1 MTNHQFIFFKK
12 EGANQTMNSTG
23 QVINPNGFGSRL
35 SRFTKDYIIIVAI
48 LVMGIIFSIVSPYF
62 LSYNNLRNIIQQTS
76 ALGIVAIG
84 QAFIILTG
92 DFDLSLGQNV
102 CVTSCLAA
110 WLMKFGGFN
119 PWLAIT
125 IAILAGCTIG
135 LCNGLLIAYGK
146 IPCFVATL
154 GFQMI
159 CKGLAKIITN
169 AAPIP
174 GMPKE
179 IQFFGRGFIG
189 GSTYGIPVSVVI
201 MILFYILFTFLS
213 RKTRMGRSVY
223 AIGGGLEAAYFAG
236 IDVKKYRA
244 MVYVLGGGLSAFG
257 GIILLTRLDSAAV
270 TNGNLYEFDTIIAS
284 IIGGISLAGGRG
296 KIVQV
301 LLGTIFLTLF
311 FNGMTMLNVHPF
323 IQDVLKGVVLIG
335 AVAIDVIRNKRK

>member
-1 MTNHQFIFFKK
+1 ML
-12 EGANQTMNSTG
+12 STG
-23 QVINPNGFGSRL
+23 EAINSSGFMRRL
-35 SRFTKDYIIIVAI
+35 SRFTKDYIIVVAI
-48 LVMGIIFSIVSPYF
+48 LFMGIIFSIISPYF
-62 LSYNNLRNIIQQTS
+62 LSYNNIRNIIQQTS

-110 WLMKFGGFN
+110 WLMKFGGVN
-119 PWLAIT
+119 PWLSIGL
-125 IAILAGCTIG
+125 AILTGCLIG
-135 LCNGLLIAYGK
+135 LCNGLLVSYAK

-159 CKGLAKIITN
+159 GKGLAKIITN

-189 GSTYGIPVSVVI
+189 GSAYGIPVSVVI
-201 MILFYILFTFLS
+201 MVLFYIVFTFLS

-236 IDVKKYRA
+236 IDVKKYKTT
-244 MVYVLGGGLSAFG
+244 VYVMAGGLAAFG
-257 GIILLTRLDSAAV
+257 GIILMTRLDSAAV

-284 IIGGISLAGGRG
+284 IIGGISLAGGKG
-296 KIVQV
+296 KVVQV

-323 IQDVLKGVVLIG
+323 IQDVLKGIVLIG
-335 AVAIDVIRNKRK
+335 AVAIDVIRNRRR